1 MAKRRP
7 ARDDSPE
14 LTEEFFA
21 RAQRGLAHLPA
32 PMRAAIEG
40 SRRGR
45 GPQKTPTKLQVTL
58 RFSPGVVDAYRR
70 TGRGWQARIDADL
83 QRTARRHAH
92 QVSDTV
98 IEREPRRKMAVKKR
112 RPR

>member
-1 MAKRRP
+1 MAKRHP

-21 RAQRGLAHLPA
+21 RAQRGLAHLPV
-32 PMRAAIEG
+32 PMREAIEG

-58 RFSPGVVDAYRR
+58 RLSRGVVDAYRR

-83 QRTARRHAH
+83 QRTARTHAR
-92 QVSDTV
+92 QVSSAV
-98 IEREPRRKMAVKKR
+98 SERAAARRKIAAKKR
-112 RPR
+112 